1 MRVSFVL
8 SIAAA
13 VGAVPFGGGPL
24 GGGFLAPLSNEAVA
38 APESAPAAAP
48 TGGLRGFQA
57 RLEAETV
64 RILGAEVAGEMKA
77 RLAARGTSLWA
88 CVSVREWQRQ
98 VLAEAPS
105 LARAVEVCVRRS
117 EVLWREAGVTDALTD
132 PIPQMASVHAMQ
144 RGLVRLLVQLGVPS
158 TPPPPSLTAPR
169 AAPAA
174 PGARPANVAMSIA
187 PTPLPRRGTAVPAA
201 APATPAL
208 SPVQLAAYAD
218 TLDRETLRILTPEV
232 VGPVLAGLT
241 SHRSALRAA
250 TTVKAWREALV
261 AAHPSL
267 AKAAAVLERRTEV
280 LREQHGVRD
289 AYASDAT
296 QRAAVRGLTAGLD
309 RLLKQFG
316 R

>member
-1 MRVSFVL
+1 MRVSLVL
-8 SIAAA
+8 SFAGCLGIAGLALAGPRPAAA
-13 VGAVPFGGGPL
+13 
-24 GGGFLAPLSNEAVA
+24 APDA
-38 APESAPAAAP
+38 APAPAA
-48 TGGLRGFQA
+48 TGGLRGYQA

-64 RILGAEVAGEMKA
+64 RILGTEVSGEMKA
-77 RLAARGTSLWA
+77 RLGARGTSLWA
-88 CVSVREWQRQ
+88 CMSVREWQRQ

-105 LARAVEVCVRRS
+105 LARSVEVCVRRS
-117 EVLWREAGVTDALTD
+117 EVLWREAGVAEALTD

-144 RGLVRLLVQLGVPS
+144 RGLVRVLVQLGVRS
-158 TPPPPSLTAPR
+158 TPPPASLTAPR

-174 PGARPANVAMSIA
+174 APAARPANVAMNLA
-187 PTPLPRRGTAVPAA
+187 PTPMPRPAA
-201 APATPAL
+201 APAPAPATPAL

-232 VGPVLAGLT
+232 VGPVLAALT
-241 SHRSALRAA
+241 EHRPALRAA
-250 TTVKAWREALV
+250 TTVRAWRDALV
-261 AAHPSL
+261 ATHPTL

-296 QRAAVRGLTAGLD
+296 QRAAVRGLQAGLD

>member
-13 VGAVPFGGGPL
+13 LGAVTL
-24 GGGFLAPLSNEAVA
+24 GVEALAPRLHVATA
-38 APESAPAAAP
+38 APDAAPAPPA
-48 TGGLRGFQA
+48 TGGLRGYQA

-98 VLAEAPS
+98 VLVEAPS

-117 EVLWREAGVTDALTD
+117 EVLWREAGVADALTD

-169 AAPAA
+169 PAPAAPA

-187 PTPLPRRGTAVPAA
+187 PTPLPRRAAVVPAA
-201 APATPAL
+201 APATPTL
-208 SPVQLAAYAD
+208 SPVQLAAYTDA
-218 TLDRETLRILTPEV
+218 LDRETLRILTPEV

-241 SHRSALRAA
+241 AHRPALRAA

-267 AKAAAVLERRTEV
+267 SKAAAVLERRTEV
-280 LREQHGVRD
+280 LRDPLGVRD

>member
-13 VGAVPFGGGPL
+13 LGAVTL
-24 GGGFLAPLSNEAVA
+24 GAEALAPRPHVA
-38 APESAPAAAP
+38 AAAPDSAPAPAP
-48 TGGLRGFQA
+48 TGGLRGYQA

-88 CVSVREWQRQ
+88 CLSVREWQRQ
-98 VLAEAPS
+98 VLVEAPS
-105 LARAVEVCVRRS
+105 LARAVEVCIRRS
-117 EVLWREAGVTDALTD
+117 EVLWREAGVADPLTD

-169 AAPAA
+169 AAANAPATA
-174 PGARPANVAMSIA
+174 ARPANVAMTMA
-187 PTPLPRRGTAVPAA
+187 PTPLPRRAPAA
-201 APATPAL
+201 APAAAPAL
-208 SPVQLAAYAD
+208 SPVQLASYAD

-241 SHRSALRAA
+241 AHRPALRAA

-280 LREQHGVRD
+280 LRDQLGVRD